1 MAGLF
6 AVLLRRYTCIAM
18 LAIRLPEEVEKRLD
32 ALARRTGR
40 TKTFYAR
47 EAIMA
52 HLQDLESS
60 HQTPAPRVSN
70 PPHRSVGASSFTSRW
85 KGRFQPAARAD
96 ERYQS
101 LAKKYL

>member
-1 MAGLF
+1 
-6 AVLLRRYTCIAM
+6 M

-47 EAIMA
+47 EAIVE
-52 HLQDLESS
+52 HLRDLESS
-60 HQTPAPRVSN
+60 FSAPAPRVSN
-70 PPHRSVGASSFTSRW
+70 PPRHSAGALSFTSRW
-85 KGRFQPAARAD
+85 KGRFRPASKSD